1 MNQISATFIKGLKDN
16 LMSISSL
23 FWVIAWPIIWLLL
36 GVFVFMKGVPEA
48 YLGIVKGQTTLSMVT
63 FSFMIAGMTSLA
75 ATISEDRYK
84 GLFLKLKS
92 MPVQPWKESIG
103 RILSVVFFAIIS
115 VIIILIV
122 GISLGAEFS
131 FTVKSLLKSI
141 GFLILGILASAGVG
155 LVCGS
160 LIKSIQ
166 GAIMTAV
173 GISVIT
179 SAISGVFFNYSMLS
193 KPLQTFS
200 RYWPMSSTNQI
211 ISYYLT
217 GNAGFDATST
227 SNILLNIAISLAFF
241 LIGLIIYTKFC
252 WKKE

>member
-1 MNQISATFIKGLKDN
+1 MNQIFATFTKGIKDN
-16 LMSISSL
+16 LMSVSAL
-23 FWVIAWPIIWLLL
+23 FWVIAWPIIWLFL
-36 GVFVFMKGVPEA
+36 GVFIFIKGVPET
-48 YLGIVKGQTTLSMVT
+48 YLGLAKGQITLSMVT

-103 RILSVVFFAIIS
+103 RILSVMFFAIIS
-115 VIIILIV
+115 VIIIIIV
-122 GISLGAEFS
+122 GILLGAEFS
-131 FTVKSLLKSI
+131 FTVKNLFKSI
-141 GFLILGILASAGVG
+141 GFLALGILASSGVG

-166 GAIMTAV
+166 GSIMTAV
-173 GISVIT
+173 GIAVIT
-179 SAISGVFFNYSMLS
+179 SAISGVFFDYRML
-193 KPLQTFS
+193 PGVLQTFA

-217 GNAGFDATST
+217 GNTGFDATST
-227 SNILLNIAISLAFF
+227 SNILINIAISLVFF
-241 LIGLIIYTKFC
+241 FTGLIIYTKFC